1 MLASNV
7 VLSTLFPSAS
17 FSSTPVNS
25 MKAPL
30 VPEPSSLE
38 TTEISLDVSNPVSE
52 LALLFVPALSE
63 FFASEFVE
71 PHN

>member
-7 VLSTLFPSAS
+7 VSSTLFPSAS

-52 LALLFVPALSE
+52 LALLFVPASCHC
-63 FFASEFVE
+63 S
-71 PHN
+71 HN